1 MLAHHWILATMNT
14 QHRTITVTC
23 KNPPVVELDSA
34 AGAAYVRFSRH
45 KVARTQVLESRKAT
59 VTVDYDASGD
69 AIGVEL
75 IGVQEFTLPRLLASC
90 GIKLLPD
97 SPDMMGK
104 ARYIRTGAKV
114 PA

>member
-1 MLAHHWILATMNT
+1 MNT
-14 QHRTITVTC
+14 QRRTITITC
-23 KNPPVVELDSA
+23 KTPPVVELDSA

-45 KVARTQVLESRKAT
+45 KVTRTQVLESTKAT
-59 VTVDYDASGD
+59 VTIDFDAAGD

-75 IGVQEFTLPRLLASC
+75 IGVREFTLARLLASC

-97 SPDMMGK
+97 SPDMLGK

>member
-1 MLAHHWILATMNT
+1 MNT
-14 QHRTITVTC
+14 QRPTITITC
-23 KNPPVVELDSA
+23 KTPPVVELDSA

-45 KVARTQVLESRKAT
+45 KVARTQVLESTKAT
-59 VTVDYDASGD
+59 VTVDFDASGD

-75 IGVQEFTLPRLLASC
+75 LGVREFTLARLLASC

-97 SPDMMGK
+97 SPDMLGK
-104 ARYIRTGAKV
+104 ARYIRTGTKV